1 MLPCVLILRRYE
13 PGDRTHLNDI
23 LREQGVNVG

>member
-1 MLPCVLILRRYE
+1 VLVLRRYE
-13 PGDRTHLNDI
+13 PGERTHLNEI